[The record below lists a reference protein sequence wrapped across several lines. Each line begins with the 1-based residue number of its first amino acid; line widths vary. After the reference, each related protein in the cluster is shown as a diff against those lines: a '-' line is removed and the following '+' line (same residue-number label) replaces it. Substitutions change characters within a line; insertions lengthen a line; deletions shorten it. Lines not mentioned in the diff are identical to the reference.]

1 MTLPLETKITAVTVY
16 PDRARVTRQG
26 KATLVSGN
34 YQLAIEELP
43 MKLDSDSVRATARG
57 TAQAR
62 LLGIQVQ
69 RAYFS
74 ETPSEEV
81 HQLEAKIEALKD
93 SIELNE
99 AQGKLLLQEG
109 AHLDTLAG
117 QTETYALALASGEMS
132 VEAQL
137 ALFSNLRE
145 QVNNLNAKKLELAV
159 ERREMERKL
168 EKLQK
173 ELEQLREARPRVRFT
188 ALVEVEVTG
197 GGDLTIDLTYV
208 VSDAGWQP
216 LYDIRL
222 QDEGETTTLEVG
234 YLAQVTQR
242 TGENWEEVLLNLST
256 ARPTLTG
263 KIPELDP
270 WYIRPRQVFR
280 TATAAP
286 APARK
291 AVGLASLAKAVAPES
306 PTVVAA
312 EAEITDAEVVRAEV
326 DTSGA
331 AISYRIPAAASIP
344 PDGEPHKVAVAD
356 FPLKPELDHVTA
368 PKLVEA
374 AYRRAT
380 VTNDSP
386 YTLLPGKA
394 NLFAN
399 QEFIGTTKL
408 DLIAP
413 QGEIELYLGVDDR
426 LKVERELKRREVD
439 KRIISGKRRISYGYE
454 ITVENLS
461 NAEVKGLIHDHIPV
475 AKHEEIKVKLDS
487 AAPEPDERDE
497 LNLLTWEFKLAPK
510 AKQEI
515 RFDFSVSYPQG
526 MTPAGLP

>member
-1 MTLPLETKITAVTVY
+1 MTLPLETKIAAVAVY
-16 PDRARVTRQG
+16 TDRVRVTRQG

-43 MKLDSDSVRATARG
+43 NKLNSDSVRASARG

-69 RAYFS
+69 RAYFA
-74 ETPSEEV
+74 ETPSEEAK
-81 HQLEAKIEALKD
+81 QLESKIEALKD

-109 AHLDTLAG
+109 THLDTLAG

-137 ALFSNLRE
+137 ALFGNLRE
-145 QVNNLNAKKLELAV
+145 QANSLNAKKLELAV
-159 ERREMERKL
+159 QRREMEREL
-168 EKLQK
+168 EKKQK
-173 ELEQLREARPRVRFT
+173 ELKRLQGARPRERYT

-208 VSDAGWQP
+208 VSDAGWEP

-222 QDEGETTTLEVG
+222 LDEGDTATLEVG

-242 TGENWEEVLLNLST
+242 TGENWEDVLLSLST

-263 KIPELDP
+263 EIPELDP

-280 TATAAP
+280 TGAPAP

-291 AVGLASLAKAVAPES
+291 AVGVASLAKEAAPELPAVA
-306 PTVVAA
+306 AA
-312 EAEITDAEVVRAEV
+312 KVRITDAEIVRAEV

-344 PDGEPHKVAVAD
+344 PDGEPHKVTVAD
-356 FPLKPELDHVTA
+356 FPLKPELDYVTA

-374 AYRRAT
+374 AFRRAT

-413 QGEIELYLGVDDR
+413 RGEIELYLGVDDR
-426 LKVERELKRREVD
+426 LKVKRELKRREVD

-461 NAEVKGLIHDHIPV
+461 NAEVKGLIHDQIPV
-475 AKHEEIKVKLDS
+475 SKHEEIKVKLDS
-487 AAPEPDERDE
+487 ATPEPDERDE

-515 RFDFSVSYPQG
+515 RFDFSISYPQE
-526 MTPAGLP
+526 MTPIGLP